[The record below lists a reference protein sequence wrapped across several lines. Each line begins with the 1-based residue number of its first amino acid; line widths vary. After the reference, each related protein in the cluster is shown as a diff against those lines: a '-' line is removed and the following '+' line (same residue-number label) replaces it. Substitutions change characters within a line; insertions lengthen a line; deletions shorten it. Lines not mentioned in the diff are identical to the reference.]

1 MAEPGTTR
9 LVLYS
14 DGALSER
21 WVRGRWVDARWV
33 RGRWVDESAASVT
46 HRAVR
51 RCDRANSRPFQ
62 PWSQLSTTSDL
73 VKNLRAVRTLRI
85 EHMCDKIES

>member
-9 LVLYS
+9 LMLYS

-21 WVRGRWVDARWV
+21 WVRGRWV
-33 RGRWVDESAASVT
+33 RGRWVDETAASVT

-51 RCDRANSRPFQ
+51 RCGRANSRPFQ
-62 PWSQLSTTSDL
+62 SWLWLSTT
-73 VKNLRAVRTLRI
+73 
-85 EHMCDKIES
+85 CDPAKKFECYVSGHR

>member
-9 LVLYS
+9 LMLYS

-21 WVRGRWVDARWV
+21 WVRGRWVDA
-33 RGRWVDESAASVT
+33 RWVDESAASVT

-85 EHMCDKIES
+85 EHMYCLSA

>member
-9 LVLYS
+9 LMLYS
-14 DGALSER
+14 DGALSEC
-21 WVRGRWVDARWV
+21 WVDA
-33 RGRWVDESAASVT
+33 RWVDESAASVT

-73 VKNLRAVRTLRI
+73 VKNLRAV
-85 EHMCDKIES
+85 M

>member
-33 RGRWVDESAASVT
+33 DETAASVT

-51 RCDRANSRPFQ
+51 RCGRANSRPFQ
-62 PWSQLSTTSDL
+62 PWSRLSATSDL
-73 VKNLRAVRTLRI
+73 VRI
-85 EHMCDKIES
+85 LEQ